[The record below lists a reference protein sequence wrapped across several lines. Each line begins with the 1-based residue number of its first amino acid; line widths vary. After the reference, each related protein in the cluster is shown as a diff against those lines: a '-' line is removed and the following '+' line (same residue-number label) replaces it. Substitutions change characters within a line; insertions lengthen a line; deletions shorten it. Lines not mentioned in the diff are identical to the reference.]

1 MNTTSRALK
10 KERKFRPGD
19 HPPRHRA
26 EYVGYGSFERH
37 RLLKLWWDSNRSQF
51 KDARVL
57 HFVPKDPVKKLAVE
71 LPNESF
77 DLVICSDVLE
87 HVNDKRILCELH
99 RILSKNGA
107 LVTMVQTIDGG
118 EKAYEDA
125 ATNNPKPGRVN
136 FGGAD
141 HTTIYCADFRKRALS
156 AGFSVEE
163 FTAGAPNSTQC
174 GRLPG
179 DKVFVCRK

>member
-1 MNTTSRALK
+1 LSRAKK
-10 KERKFRPGD
+10 KEGKFRPGG

-26 EYVGYGSFERH
+26 GCVGCGSFERH

-51 KDARVL
+51 KNARAL
-57 HFVPKDPVKKLAVE
+57 HFVPKGPVKKLASE

-87 HVNDKRILCELH
+87 HINDKRILCELH

-107 LVTMVQTIDGG
+107 LVTIVQTIDEG
-118 EKAYEDA
+118 EKSYEDS
-125 ATNNPKPGRVN
+125 ATNNPKPGRDD

-141 HTTIYCADFRKRALS
+141 HTTIYGADFRKRALS

-163 FTAGAPNSTQC
+163 FTAGVPNPTQF
-174 GRLPG
+174 GVLPG